1 MTARIAFL
9 QALDDSLDPE
19 YDLMVLATAAQKG
32 ARDATGTLD
41 VDIAN
46 KYSAHPSVLVI
57 VHNPTGW
64 LAKRVPDLLKQPS
77 VWVANNA
84 RKVCSLAL
92 CTRPS
97 SLHWHS
103 SLVCFASRTL
113 IVELFLPLFPL
124 YRFLLCSH
132 HSYCLTQLTLVSPH
146 SVARVVDNT
155 GACSYKAALFAH
167 RAPRAIR

>member
-1 MTARIAFL
+1 MAARIAFL
-9 QALDDSLDPE
+9 QALDDGRDPE
-19 YDLMVLATAAQKG
+19 YDLTVLATAAQKG

-97 SLHWHS
+97 SLRWHS
-103 SLVCFASRTL
+103 SLVCLRRQFRLLSCFSHSFHSTIVCCRRTTRT
-113 IVELFLPLFPL
+113 F
-124 YRFLLCSH
+124 
-132 HSYCLTQLTLVSPH
+132 
-146 SVARVVDNT
+146 
-155 GACSYKAALFAH
+155 
-167 RAPRAIR
+167 